1 MHSFDNRT
9 ISISEFSSCVTTG
22 GRLCQSCS
30 VLQNDSSRDFQ
41 HSKQCKYKEK
51 YLSKFS
57 KAHKRK
63 QTSLLAKVNSRLFFS
78 YFRPPCWCPSEGHQH
93 GVSIQSSINLCGILC
108 QITRVRKT
116 VQTWDLDRVHIYLSS
131 ITCRFLVFI
140 HWMVFYFDF
149 DGVTVKTGNSCH
161 FDKTE
166 LKIMIFVNFQVYHRN
181 EKNFESSYG
190 LGGRHLKI
198 RDVCQELI
206 GSCVCMDVSR
216 SITWLLFN

>member
-1 MHSFDNRT
+1 MLIFVTPVKSWFSRDVTNFQCSKPGGLQKFYLHLRKDFLKIYIFTIPWLDIVHSFDNRT

-116 VQTWDLDRVHIYLSS
+116 VQT
-131 ITCRFLVFI
+131 
-140 HWMVFYFDF
+140 
-149 DGVTVKTGNSCH
+149 
-161 FDKTE
+161 
-166 LKIMIFVNFQVYHRN
+166 
-181 EKNFESSYG
+181 
-190 LGGRHLKI
+190 
-198 RDVCQELI
+198 
-206 GSCVCMDVSR
+206 
-216 SITWLLFN
+216 